1 MKSLCT
7 VIACCAMLA
16 ACNASPKISTN
27 DSLPGEVRTW
37 RGNFIKQ
44 IGPRLAGDAD
54 FSSGF
59 HVLLVNGGVTIDY
72 VTLPAVRHSKVGD
85 HVLACLIDIP
95 KDCPPGDV
103 RGRIYTITNLR
114 TLESWTGADSQHRC
128 GGA

>member
-1 MKSLCT
+1 MKSLCAA
-7 VIACCAMLA
+7 ISCCAMLA
-16 ACNASPKISTN
+16 ACYAAPRVSTN
-27 DSLPGEVRTW
+27 DPLPEVVQTCG
-37 RGNFIKQ
+37 GNIIKQ
-44 IGPRLAGDAD
+44 IGPRLAGGSD

-72 VTLPAVRHSKVGD
+72 VTPPAVRHSKVGD